1 MVTLKQI
8 ILSLSGLALL
18 LAGCTKVS
26 IPLTGPTIG
35 SSGIRFCLLD
45 KKAKTVSV
53 AGTFNNWDIAA
64 HFLTK
69 GPDGYWSIELPLPKG
84 RYQYLF
90 VIDQKIWLSDPRLET
105 VIDDG
110 FGQKNSL
117 LVVE

>member
-1 MVTLKQI
+1 MATLKQI
-8 ILSLSGLALL
+8 ILSLSGLAILL
-18 LAGCTKVS
+18 TGCTKAS
-26 IPLTGPTIG
+26 TPLTGPTIG
-35 SSGIRFCLLD
+35 ASGIRFCLLD
-45 KKAKTVSV
+45 KKAKTVSL
-53 AGTFNNWDIAA
+53 AGTFNHWDITT

-84 RYQYLF
+84 RYQYVF
-90 VIDQKIWLSDPRLET
+90 VIDQRIWLHDPKSET

>member
-8 ILSLSGLALL
+8 ILSLSGLVLL
-18 LAGCTKVS
+18 LTCCTMAS
-26 IPLTGPTIG
+26 TPLTGPAIG
-35 SSGIRFCLLD
+35 PSGIRFCLLN

-53 AGTFNNWDIAA
+53 AGTFNHWDITA

-69 GPDGYWSIELPLPKG
+69 GPDDYWSIELPLPKG

-110 FGQKNSL
+110 FGRKNSL